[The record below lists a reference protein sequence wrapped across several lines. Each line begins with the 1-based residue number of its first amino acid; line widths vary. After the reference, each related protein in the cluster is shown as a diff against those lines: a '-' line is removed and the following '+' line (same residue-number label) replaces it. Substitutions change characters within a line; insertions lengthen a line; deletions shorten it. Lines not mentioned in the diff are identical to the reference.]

1 MQHIPPTEGGL
12 TDAMRNN
19 QEGRDFQPE
28 IQFHDKL
35 PRPSGLDAE
44 LVQRVYD
51 QFGITESRLADGDAS
66 VSKGLE
72 LASTV
77 YNEVPKLELE
87 LEHIKGLRGQSSTGD
102 GRLGGVAATPSTSP
116 TAAAAAAGA
125 ANQTGLKHF
134 TVRLCELI
142 ENRRC
147 VTYNE
152 IADALVKELQQ
163 EYKAGVLDVP
173 VEEKNVRRRVYDA
186 LNVLDAIGVVRKES
200 SKSIRWVGWPT
211 ERNDTRIAARLNLE
225 RLRAKRDEL
234 AKKVQ
239 CQLTSNAESATK
251 LFCLSNLILR
261 NQDAPLPLLLVA
273 QEKGIQTPNPFTVPF
288 MMIKAPSHAKTD
300 VHLSEDFHRAS
311 LDFHDAFFQIFD
323 DMGVMRMMGLDKP
336 CPNLLFTDNT

>member
-1 MQHIPPTEGGL
+1 MEHTSCAGEGL
-12 TDAMRNN
+12 TDAIRNN
-19 QEGRDFQPE
+19 QEGGTFQVTM
-28 IQFHDKL
+28 QFQDKKA
-35 PRPSGLDAE
+35 RPIGLDTE

-72 LASTV
+72 LASKV
-77 YNEVPKLELE
+77 YHDVPKIQSELE
-87 LEHIKGLRGQSSTGD
+87 VVKGFRGQDGPRDGSMGD
-102 GRLGGVAATPSTSP
+102 VAAKPSTSP
-116 TAAAAAAGA
+116 TAAAAGA
-125 ANQTGLKHF
+125 ASQTGLKHF
-134 TVRLCELI
+134 TVRLCEII
-142 ENRRC
+142 ETRRC

-152 IADALVKELQQ
+152 IADALVEELQQ
-163 EYKAGVLDVP
+163 EYQAGVLDVP
-173 VEEKNVRRRVYDA
+173 PEEKNVRRRVYDA
-186 LNVLDAIGVVRKES
+186 LNVLDAIGVVHKES

-211 ERNDTRIAARLNLE
+211 ERNDKRIAARSNLE
-225 RLRAKRDEL
+225 RLRLKRDEL
-234 AKKVQ
+234 VEQVQ
-239 CQLTSNAESATK
+239 GQLTSNAESATK

-300 VHLSEDFHRAS
+300 VHLSEDCHRAS

-336 CPNLLFTDNT
+336 CPNLFSSPL